1 MAEVLI
7 DHIRVNVGVGVEA
20 ATVGR
25 VAEAVSLLLFV
36 FSLFGLLLA
45 DFFHCLNLVLLL
57 KVALFDRLD
66 SALILLLKRFKLV
79 HAHVHDI
86 VSG

>member
-7 DHIRVNVGVGVEA
+7 DHIRVNIGVGVEA

-36 FSLFGLLLA
+36 FSLFGLLLT
-45 DFFHCLNLVLLL
+45 DLLHSLDLVPLL
-57 KVALFDRLD
+57 KVALFDLLD
-66 SALILLLKRFKLV
+66 SVLILLLTLLKLI